1 VFTPSE
7 IGVTSG
13 KLIWQQPKGSRTV
26 PPKSLKLSPL
36 VVVGSLVLIVA
47 SMYWARPVLIPV
59 ALAMLL
65 TFLLSPVDSA
75 LQRLGLGRMVSV
87 TLLAMITFSLIVAIG
102 WAISLQVKEFAHNLP
117 GYQGN
122 IKKRIEDL
130 QVGQGT
136 TLDKVRLEFEQLIGD
151 VTTNTPAAELA
162 RQPVLVTV
170 QGGRFSSGMWQL
182 SPMVRPLLESL
193 FYVLLVAIL
202 VIFMLLERDELR
214 NRAIRLLGYG
224 RLSLTTQALDEAGQR
239 VSGYLFAQF
248 IVNACL
254 GVAIGLGLFLLGV
267 PYALLWG
274 FLIIVLRFVPY
285 IGIWIAAIL
294 PFAVSLAT
302 SSNWWQP
309 LSVIALF
316 AVLEPFVAM
325 VIEPMLFS
333 QTAGTSKLAMLIAIA
348 FWAWLWG
355 PVGLLLATPLTACLA
370 VVAKYVPQLE
380 FIAVLLG
387 DEPMMQASAAYYKR
401 LVALDQ
407 DEAEAI
413 VEEQLQTHPVE
424 HVFDEVLIPALHYA
438 KRDSR
443 LDILT
448 DEEQEFIYRSTRE
461 IIERIGLPSTQP
473 TSLSDA
479 AASDAKVVSDTVTV
493 SVDKIR
499 ILAWPAHDEGDA
511 VALLM
516 LQQLLDPTRYEMEIS
531 AAGKRLS
538 EILQEVEQKT
548 PALFCVGFI
557 PPGGL
562 SASRHISKLLR
573 ARLPELT
580 IVVGHWGLPE
590 KVHNDCE
597 ALLAAGASRVAATL
611 IEARDQIVQA
621 LHPRVKLQPDPVVS

>member
-1 VFTPSE
+1 M
-7 IGVTSG
+7 
-13 KLIWQQPKGSRTV
+13 

-36 VVVGSLVLIVA
+36 VVLGTLVLIVA

-59 ALAMLL
+59 ALAILL
-65 TFLLSPVDSA
+65 TFLLSPVDGA
-75 LQRLGLGRMVSV
+75 LRHLGLGRIVSV
-87 TLLAMITFSLIVAIG
+87 ALLTALTFALIVAIG
-102 WAISLQVKEFAHNLP
+102 WAISFQMKEFAHNLP

-136 TLDKVRLEFEQLIGD
+136 TVDRVRVEFEQLIGD
-151 VTTNTPAAELA
+151 VTTNGPSAEQA
-162 RQPVLVTV
+162 RQPVLVAV

-193 FYVLLVAIL
+193 FDILLVAIL
-202 VIFMLLERDELR
+202 VVFMLLERDELR
-214 NRAIRLLGYG
+214 NRIIRLLGYG

-239 VSGYLFAQF
+239 VSRYLFAQF

-254 GVAIGLGLFLLGV
+254 GLAIGLGLFLLGV
-267 PYALLWG
+267 PYALLCG
-274 FLIIVLRFVPY
+274 FLIILLRFVPF

-294 PFAVSLAT
+294 PLAVSLAT

-316 AVLEPFVAM
+316 AVLEPVVALA
-325 VIEPMLFS
+325 IEPMLFS
-333 QTAGTSKLAMLIAIA
+333 QSAGTSKLAMIIAIA
-348 FWAWLWG
+348 FWTWLWG
-355 PVGLLLATPLTACLA
+355 PVGLLLAAPLTACLA
-370 VVAKYVPQLE
+370 VVAKHVPQLE

-387 DEPMMQASAAYYKR
+387 DEPMMQASFAYYNR
-401 LVALDQ
+401 LLALDQ

-424 HVFDEVLIPALHYA
+424 HVFDEVLIPALHYT
-438 KRDSR
+438 KRDIR
-443 LDILT
+443 LGILT
-448 DEEQEFIYRSTRE
+448 DDEQEFIYKSTRE

-473 TSLSDA
+473 TPLIDV
-479 AASDAKVVSDTVTV
+479 AASNTSTVRDTVTV

-499 ILAWPAHDEGDA
+499 ILAWPSQDKGDA
-511 VALLM
+511 IALLM

-531 AAGKRLS
+531 VAGKRLS

-562 SASRHISKLLR
+562 SASRHISRLLR

-580 IVVGHWGLPE
+580 IVVGHWGLHE
-590 KVHNDCE
+590 KVYDDRE
-597 ALLAAGASRVAATL
+597 TLLAAGATHIAATL

-621 LHPRVKLQPDPVVS
+621 LHPQHQTPA

>member
-1 VFTPSE
+1 
-7 IGVTSG
+7 
-13 KLIWQQPKGSRTV
+13 
-26 PPKSLKLSPL
+26 
-36 VVVGSLVLIVA
+36 VGTLMLIVA
-47 SMYWARPVLIPV
+47 LMYWARPVLIPV

-75 LQRLGLGRMVSV
+75 LQRLGFGRAVSV
-87 TLLAMITFSLIVAIG
+87 ALLAVIAFSFIGVIG

-122 IKKRIEDL
+122 IEKRIEDL

-136 TLDKVRLEFEQLIGD
+136 TLDKVRIEFKQLIGEA
-151 VTTNTPAAELA
+151 TTNTAAEQA

-170 QGGRFSSGMWQL
+170 QGGKFSSGIWQF
-182 SPMVRPLLESL
+182 SPMVLPLLESL
-193 FYVLLVAIL
+193 FYILLVAIL

-214 NRAIRLLGYG
+214 HRAIRLLGYG

-239 VSGYLFAQF
+239 VSRYLFAQF

-274 FLIIVLRFVPY
+274 FLIFILRFVPY
-285 IGIWIAAIL
+285 VGIWIAAIF
-294 PFAVSLAT
+294 PITVSLAT

-309 LSVIALF
+309 LSVIAIF
-316 AVLEPFVAM
+316 AVLEPVVGM

-333 QTAGTSKLAMLIAIA
+333 QSAGTSKLAMLVAIA
-348 FWAWLWG
+348 FWTWLWG
-355 PVGLLLATPLTACLA
+355 PVGMLLATPLTACLA

-387 DEPMMQASAAYYKR
+387 DEPMMQASVSYYEH
-401 LVALDQ
+401 LLTMDQ

-413 VEEQLQTHPVE
+413 VEEQLRTHPVE

-443 LDILT
+443 LGILT
-448 DEEQEFIYRSTRE
+448 DYERDFVYKTTRQ
-461 IIERIGLPSTQP
+461 IVERIGLPAAQP
-473 TSLSDA
+473 TSLTA
-479 AASDAKVVSDTVTV
+479 AASSTAGDASTLSDTATV
-493 SVDKIR
+493 SADKIR
-499 ILAWPAHDEGDA
+499 ILAWPSHDEGDTI
-511 VALLM
+511 ALLM
-516 LQQLLDPTRYEMEIS
+516 LQQLLDPTHYEMEIS
-531 AAGKRLS
+531 AAGKRVS
-538 EILQEVEQKT
+538 EALQEAEQKT

-562 SASRHISKLLR
+562 SASRHVSKLLR
-573 ARLPELT
+573 SRLPDLN
-580 IVVGHWGLPE
+580 IVVGHWGLQE
-590 KVHNDCE
+590 KVHNDRE
-597 ALLAAGASRVAATL
+597 ALLAAGATHVAATL
-611 IEARDQIVQA
+611 LETRNLIARA
-621 LHPRVKLQPDPVVS
+621 LHPHVKLQPDPMAVLVQ

>member
-1 VFTPSE
+1 M
-7 IGVTSG
+7 
-13 KLIWQQPKGSRTV
+13 
-26 PPKSLKLSPL
+26 PPKSLKSSPL
-36 VVVGSLVLIVA
+36 TVLGTLLLIVA
-47 SMYWARPVLIPV
+47 SMYWARPILIPV

-65 TFLLSPVDSA
+65 AFLLSPVHNV
-75 LQRLGLGRMVSV
+75 LQRLGLGRVVSV
-87 TLLAMITFSLIVAIG
+87 VLLAVMTFALIGVIG
-102 WAISLQVKEFAHNLP
+102 WAISLQVREFAHNLP

-122 IKKRIEDL
+122 IKKRIEDF

-136 TLDKVRLEFEQLIGD
+136 TLDKVRLEFEQLVGN
-151 VTTNTPAAELA
+151 VTTNALSTEQA
-162 RQPVLVTV
+162 RSPVLVTV
-170 QGGRFSSGMWQL
+170 QGGRFFSGMWQL

-193 FYVLLVAIL
+193 FSFLLVAIL
-202 VIFMLLERDELR
+202 VVFMLLERDELR

-239 VSGYLFAQF
+239 VSRYLFAQF
-248 IVNACL
+248 IVNACM
-254 GVAIGLGLFLLGV
+254 GVAIGLGLFFLGV

-274 FLIIVLRFVPY
+274 FLIVILRFVPY
-285 IGIWIAAIL
+285 IGIWVAAIL
-294 PFAVSLAT
+294 PFTVSLAT

-309 LSVIALF
+309 LSVIAMF
-316 AVLEPFVAM
+316 AVLEPVVAM

-333 QTAGTSKLAMLIAIA
+333 QSAGTSKLAMLIAIA

-387 DEPMMQASAAYYKR
+387 DEPMMHASVAYYKR
-401 LVALDQ
+401 LLALDQ

-413 VEEQLQTHPVE
+413 VEEQLRTHPVE
-424 HVFDEVLIPALHYA
+424 HVFDEVLVPALHYA

-448 DEEQEFIYRSTRE
+448 NDKQEFIYKSTRE
-461 IIERIGLPSTQP
+461 IIERIGLPSIHT
-473 TSLSDA
+473 TSLIDA
-479 AASDAKVVSDTVTV
+479 DAVSDTVIV
-493 SVDKIR
+493 NVDKIR

-511 VALLM
+511 IALLM
-516 LQQLLDPTRYEMEIS
+516 MQQLLDSTRYEMEIG

-538 EILQEVEQKT
+538 EIPCEVERKT

-562 SASRHISKLLR
+562 SASRHLSKLLH
-573 ARLPELT
+573 ARFPELT
-580 IVVGHWGLPE
+580 IVVGHWGLHE
-590 KVHNDCE
+590 KVQHDRE
-597 ALLAAGASRVAATL
+597 AFLAAGATHVAATL
-611 IEARDQIVQA
+611 IETRDQIA
-621 LHPRVKLQPDPVVS
+621 RAMHPNVKLQPDAVAA

>member
-1 VFTPSE
+1 
-7 IGVTSG
+7 
-13 KLIWQQPKGSRTV
+13 V

-36 VVVGSLVLIVA
+36 VVLGTLALIVA

-59 ALAMLL
+59 ALAILL

-75 LQRLGLGRMVSV
+75 LQRLGLGRIVSV
-87 TLLAMITFSLIVAIG
+87 ALLAALTFGLIVAIG
-102 WAISLQVKEFAHNLP
+102 WVISLQVKEFAHNLP

-130 QVGQGT
+130 RVGQGT
-136 TLDKVRLEFEQLIGD
+136 TLDKVRIEFEQLIGD
-151 VTTNTPAAELA
+151 SANAPLVEQA

-170 QGGRFSSGMWQL
+170 QSGRFSSGMWQL

-193 FYVLLVAIL
+193 FDILLVATL

-239 VSGYLFAQF
+239 VSRYLFAQF

-274 FLIIVLRFVPY
+274 FLIIILRFVPY

-316 AVLEPFVAM
+316 AVLEPLVAL
-325 VIEPMLFS
+325 VVEPMLFS
-333 QTAGTSKLAMLIAIA
+333 QSAGTSKLAMLIAIA

-370 VVAKYVPQLE
+370 VVAKYGPQLE

-387 DEPMMQASAAYYKR
+387 DGPMMQASVAYYKR

-407 DEAEAI
+407 DEAETI
-413 VEEQLQTHPVE
+413 VEEQLRTHAVE

-443 LDILT
+443 LGILT
-448 DEEQEFIYRSTRE
+448 DDERDFVYKSMRQIV
-461 IIERIGLPSTQP
+461 ERIGLPTVRPMSSTAAAV
-473 TSLSDA
+473 SSSSDSSALSDTA
-479 AASDAKVVSDTVTV
+479 TV
-493 SVDKIR
+493 SVDRIR

-511 VALLM
+511 IALLM
-516 LQQLLDPTRYEMEIS
+516 LQQLLDPTCYEMEIS
-531 AAGKRLS
+531 ADRKRLS

-548 PALFCVGFI
+548 PPLFCVGLI

-562 SASRHISKLLR
+562 SASRYLCKMLHG
-573 ARLPELT
+573 RLPELT
-580 IVVGHWGLPE
+580 IVVGHWGLQE
-590 KVHNDCE
+590 KVHNDRE
-597 ALLAAGASRVAATL
+597 ALLAAGATHVAATL
-611 IEARDQIVQA
+611 IETRDQIAQA
-621 LHPRVKLQPDPVVS
+621 LHPHVKLQTDLVVS

>member
-1 VFTPSE
+1 M
-7 IGVTSG
+7 
-13 KLIWQQPKGSRTV
+13 

-36 VVVGSLVLIVA
+36 VMSGALVLIVA
-47 SMYWARPVLIPV
+47 SIYWARPVLIPV

-65 TFLLSPVDSA
+65 TFLLSPADSA
-75 LQRLGLGRMVSV
+75 LQRLGLGRAVSV
-87 TLLAMITFSLIVAIG
+87 ALLAIITFSLIGVIG
-102 WAISLQVKEFAHNLP
+102 WAISVQVKEIAKNLP
-117 GYQGN
+117 SYQGN

-136 TLDKVRLEFEQLIGD
+136 TLDKVRIEFEQLIGD
-151 VTTNTPAAELA
+151 VTTNAPSTEQA
-162 RQPVLVTV
+162 RQPVLVAV
-170 QGGRFSSGMWQL
+170 QGGRFSSGIWQF
-182 SPMVRPLLESL
+182 SPMIQPLLESL
-193 FYVLLVAIL
+193 FYILLVATL

-224 RLSLTTQALDEAGQR
+224 RLSLATQALDEAGQR
-239 VSGYLFAQF
+239 VSRYLFAQF

-254 GVAIGLGLFLLGV
+254 GVVIGLGLFLLGV

-274 FLIIVLRFVPY
+274 FLIIFLRFVPY

-316 AVLEPFVAM
+316 AVLEPIAAL

-333 QTAGTSKLAMLIAIA
+333 QSAGTSKLAMLIAIA
-348 FWAWLWG
+348 FWTWLWG

-387 DEPMMQASAAYYKR
+387 DEPVMQTSVSYYQH
-401 LVALDQ
+401 LLTMDQ

-413 VEEQLQTHPVE
+413 VEEQLRTHPVG

-443 LDILT
+443 LGVLT
-448 DEEQEFIYRSTRE
+448 DDEQEFIYRSTRE
-461 IIERIGLPSTQP
+461 IIERIGLPSTHP
-473 TSLSDA
+473 TSLINT
-479 AASDAKVVSDTVTV
+479 AASTV
-493 SVDKIR
+493 SVNKIR
-499 ILAWPAHDEGDA
+499 ILAWPAHDEADA
-511 VALLM
+511 IALLM
-516 LQQLLDPTRYEMEIS
+516 LQQLLDPTRYEVEIS
-531 AAGKRLS
+531 PAGKRLP
-538 EILQEVEQKT
+538 EILQEVEQKS

-562 SASRHISKLLR
+562 SASRHVSKLLR

-580 IVVGHWGLPE
+580 IVAGHWGLLE
-590 KVHNDCE
+590 KVHNDRE
-597 ALLAAGASRVAATL
+597 ALLAAGATHVTATL
-611 IEARDQIVQA
+611 IETRDQIVQA
-621 LHPRVKLQPDPVVS
+621 LHPRVKLQPDAAVS

>member
-1 VFTPSE
+1 
-7 IGVTSG
+7 
-13 KLIWQQPKGSRTV
+13 V

-36 VVVGSLVLIVA
+36 IVVGALVLIVA
-47 SMYWARPVLIPV
+47 TMYWARPVLIPV

-65 TFLLSPVDSA
+65 AFLLSPVDSA
-75 LQRLGLGRMVSV
+75 LQRLGLGRVVSV
-87 TLLAMITFSLIVAIG
+87 ALLAALTFALIVVIG
-102 WAISLQVKEFAHNLP
+102 WAISLQVMEFAHSLP

-136 TLDKVRLEFEQLIGD
+136 TLDKVRIEFEQLIGEA
-151 VTTNTPAAELA
+151 TTNAASAEQA
-162 RQPVLVTV
+162 RQPVLVAV

-193 FYVLLVAIL
+193 FYILLVAIL

-239 VSGYLFAQF
+239 VSRYLFAQF

-254 GVAIGLGLFLLGV
+254 GVTIGSGLFLLGV

-274 FLIIVLRFVPY
+274 FLIIILRFVPY

-316 AVLEPFVAM
+316 AVLEPVVAM
-325 VIEPMLFS
+325 VIEPTLFS
-333 QTAGTSKLAMLIAIA
+333 QSAGTSKLAMLIAIA
-348 FWAWLWG
+348 FWTWLWG

-387 DEPMMQASAAYYKR
+387 DEPMMQASVAYYQR
-401 LVALDQ
+401 LLALDQ
-407 DEAEAI
+407 DDAEAI
-413 VEEQLQTHPVE
+413 VEEQLRTHPVE
-424 HVFDEVLIPALHYA
+424 HVFDEVLVPALDYA

-443 LDILT
+443 LGILT
-448 DEEQEFIYRSTRE
+448 RDDQEFIYKSTRE
-461 IIERIGLPSTQP
+461 IIERIGLPSTHP
-473 TSLSDA
+473 MPLIDV
-479 AASDAKVVSDTVTV
+479 AASDASTVSDPVTV
-493 SVDKIR
+493 GIDKIR

-511 VALLM
+511 IALLM

-562 SASRHISKLLR
+562 SASRHLSKRLR
-573 ARLPELT
+573 ARLPGLT
-580 IVVGHWGLPE
+580 IVVGHWGLHE
-590 KVHNDCE
+590 KVHNDRE
-597 ALLAAGASRVAATL
+597 ALLAAGATHVAATL
-611 IEARDQIVQA
+611 IETRDQIAQA
-621 LHPRVKLQPDPVVS
+621 MHPHVKLQTDPA

>member
-1 VFTPSE
+1 
-7 IGVTSG
+7 
-13 KLIWQQPKGSRTV
+13 V

-36 VVVGSLVLIVA
+36 VMSGALVLIVA
-47 SMYWARPVLIPV
+47 SIYWARPVLIPV

-65 TFLLSPVDSA
+65 TFLLSPADSA
-75 LQRLGLGRMVSV
+75 LQRLGLGRAVSV
-87 TLLAMITFSLIVAIG
+87 ALLAIITFSLIGVIG
-102 WAISLQVKEFAHNLP
+102 WAISVQVKEIAKNLP
-117 GYQGN
+117 SYQGN

-136 TLDKVRLEFEQLIGD
+136 TLDKVRIEFEQLIGD
-151 VTTNTPAAELA
+151 VTTNAPSTEQA
-162 RQPVLVTV
+162 RQPVLVAV
-170 QGGRFSSGMWQL
+170 QGGRFSSGIWQF
-182 SPMVRPLLESL
+182 SPMIQPLLESL
-193 FYVLLVAIL
+193 FYILLVATL

-224 RLSLTTQALDEAGQR
+224 RLSLATQALDEAGQR
-239 VSGYLFAQF
+239 VSRYLFAQF

-254 GVAIGLGLFLLGV
+254 GVVIGLGLFLLGV

-274 FLIIVLRFVPY
+274 FLIIFLRFVPY

-316 AVLEPFVAM
+316 AVLEPIAAL

-333 QTAGTSKLAMLIAIA
+333 QSAGTSKLAMLIAIA
-348 FWAWLWG
+348 FWTWLWG

-387 DEPMMQASAAYYKR
+387 DEPVMQTSVSYYQH
-401 LVALDQ
+401 LLTMDQ

-413 VEEQLQTHPVE
+413 VEEQLRTHPVG

-443 LDILT
+443 LGVLT
-448 DEEQEFIYRSTRE
+448 DDEQEFIYRSTRE
-461 IIERIGLPSTQP
+461 IIERIGLPSTHP
-473 TSLSDA
+473 TSLINT
-479 AASDAKVVSDTVTV
+479 AASTV
-493 SVDKIR
+493 SVNKIR
-499 ILAWPAHDEGDA
+499 ILAWPAHDEADA
-511 VALLM
+511 IALLM
-516 LQQLLDPTRYEMEIS
+516 LQQLLDPTRYEVEIS
-531 AAGKRLS
+531 PAGKRLP
-538 EILQEVEQKT
+538 EILQEVEQKS

-562 SASRHISKLLR
+562 SASRHVSKLLR

-580 IVVGHWGLPE
+580 IVAGHWGLLE
-590 KVHNDCE
+590 KVHNDRE
-597 ALLAAGASRVAATL
+597 ALLAAGATHVTATL
-611 IEARDQIVQA
+611 IETRDQIVQA
-621 LHPRVKLQPDPVVS
+621 LHPRVKLQPDAAVS

>member
-1 VFTPSE
+1 MPT
-7 IGVTSG
+7 
-13 KLIWQQPKGSRTV
+13 
-26 PPKSLKLSPL
+26 KSLKLSPL
-36 VVVGSLVLIVA
+36 VMLGTLILIIV
-47 SMYWARPVLIPV
+47 SMYWARSVLIPV

-75 LQRLGLGRMVSV
+75 LQRLGLGRVISV
-87 TLLAMITFSLIVAIG
+87 ALLAVMTFSLIGVIG
-102 WAISLQVKEFAHNLP
+102 WAVSVQVKEIASNLP
-117 GYQGN
+117 SYRGN
-122 IKKRIEDL
+122 INKRIEDL

-136 TLDKVRLEFEQLIGD
+136 TVDRIRIEVEQLIGN
-151 VTTNTPAAELA
+151 VTTNAPSAEQA
-162 RQPVLVTV
+162 RQPVMVTV

-193 FYVLLVAIL
+193 FHILLVAIL

-239 VSGYLFAQF
+239 VSRYLFVQF
-248 IVNACL
+248 IVNVCL

-274 FLIIVLRFVPY
+274 FLIIILRFVPY

-316 AVLEPFVAM
+316 AVLEPVVAM

-333 QTAGTSKLAMLIAIA
+333 QSAGTSKLAMLIAIA
-348 FWAWLWG
+348 FWTWLWG

-370 VVAKYVPQLE
+370 VVAKHVPQLE

-387 DEPMMQASAAYYKR
+387 DEPMMHASVAYYKR
-401 LVALDQ
+401 LLALDQ

-413 VEEQLQTHPVE
+413 VEEQLRTHPVE
-424 HVFDEVLIPALHYA
+424 HVFDEVLVPALHYA

-443 LDILT
+443 LGILT
-448 DEEQEFIYRSTRE
+448 DDEQEFIYKSARE
-461 IIERIGLPSTQP
+461 IIERIGLPSTHP
-473 TSLSDA
+473 VPLINVV
-479 AASDAKVVSDTVTV
+479 ASDTSTVSDTVIA

-511 VALLM
+511 IALLM

-531 AAGKRLS
+531 AVGKRLS

-548 PALFCVGFI
+548 PALFCVGFV

-562 SASRHISKLLR
+562 SASRHLSKLLR
-573 ARLPELT
+573 ARLPELP
-580 IVVGHWGLPE
+580 IVVGHWGLHE
-590 KVHNDCE
+590 KVHNDRE
-597 ALLAAGASRVAATL
+597 ALLAAGATYVAATL
-611 IEARDQIVQA
+611 IETRDQIAQA
-621 LHPRVKLQPDPVVS
+621 MHPHVKLQPEAV

>member
-1 VFTPSE
+1 MPT
-7 IGVTSG
+7 
-13 KLIWQQPKGSRTV
+13 
-26 PPKSLKLSPL
+26 KSLKASPL
-36 VVVGSLVLIVA
+36 IVAGTLVLIVA

-65 TFLLSPVDSA
+65 AFLLSPVDSA
-75 LQRLGLGRMVSV
+75 LQRLGLGRLVSV
-87 TLLAMITFSLIVAIG
+87 ALLAVMAFSLIVVIG
-102 WAISLQVKEFAHNLP
+102 WAISVQVKEIANNLP
-117 GYQGN
+117 SYQGN

-136 TLDKVRLEFEQLIGD
+136 TVDKIRLEFEQLIGN
-151 VTTNTPAAELA
+151 VTTNAPSAEQA
-162 RQPVLVTV
+162 RQPVLVIV

-193 FYVLLVAIL
+193 FYILLVAIL

-239 VSGYLFAQF
+239 VSRYLFAQF

-254 GVAIGLGLFLLGV
+254 GVVIGVGLFLLGV

-274 FLIIVLRFVPY
+274 FLIIILRFVPY

-316 AVLEPFVAM
+316 AVLEPVVAM

-333 QTAGTSKLAMLIAIA
+333 QSAGISKLAMLIAIA
-348 FWAWLWG
+348 FWTWLWG
-355 PVGLLLATPLTACLA
+355 PVGLLLATPLTACVA
-370 VVAKYVPQLE
+370 VVAKHVPQLE

-387 DEPMMQASAAYYKR
+387 DEPMMQASVAYYKR
-401 LVALDQ
+401 LLALDQ

-413 VEEQLQTHPVE
+413 VEEQLRTHPVE
-424 HVFDEVLIPALHYA
+424 HVFDEVLVPALHYA
-438 KRDSR
+438 KRDSW
-443 LDILT
+443 LGFLT
-448 DEEQEFIYRSTRE
+448 DDEQEFIYKSTRE
-461 IIERIGLPSTQP
+461 IIERIGLPSTHP
-473 TSLSDA
+473 APLIDV
-479 AASDAKVVSDTVTV
+479 AASDASTLGHTVTV
-493 SVDKIR
+493 TVDKIR

-511 VALLM
+511 IALLM

-531 AAGKRLS
+531 ATGKRLS

-562 SASRHISKLLR
+562 SASRHLSKLLR

-580 IVVGHWGLPE
+580 IVVGHWGLQE
-590 KVHNDCE
+590 KVHNDRE
-597 ALLAAGASRVAATL
+597 ALLAAGATQVAATL
-611 IEARDQIVQA
+611 IETRDQIAQA
-621 LHPRVKLQPDPVVS
+621 LHPRVKLQTDPAERIPLGDSFSSGII

>member
-1 VFTPSE
+1 MPS
-7 IGVTSG
+7 
-13 KLIWQQPKGSRTV
+13 
-26 PPKSLKLSPL
+26 KSLKSSPL
-36 VVVGSLVLIVA
+36 VVLGTLMLIAA

-65 TFLLSPVDSA
+65 TFLLSPVDRA
-75 LQRLGLGRMVSV
+75 LQRLGLGRVVSV
-87 TLLAMITFSLIVAIG
+87 GLLAVMTFSLIGVIS
-102 WAISLQVKEFAHNLP
+102 WAVSVQVKEIAGNLP
-117 GYQGN
+117 SYRGN
-122 IKKRIEDL
+122 ISKRIEDL
-130 QVGQGT
+130 QMGQGT
-136 TLDKVRLEFEQLIGD
+136 AVDKIRLEFERLIGN
-151 VTTNTPAAELA
+151 VTTNAPSAEQA
-162 RQPVLVTV
+162 RQPVIVTV

-193 FYVLLVAIL
+193 FYILLVAIL

-239 VSGYLFAQF
+239 VSRYLFAQF
-248 IVNACL
+248 IVNVCL
-254 GVAIGLGLFLLGV
+254 GVTIGLGLFLLGV

-274 FLIIVLRFVPY
+274 FLIIILRFVPY

-316 AVLEPFVAM
+316 AVLEPVVAM

-333 QTAGTSKLAMLIAIA
+333 QSAGTSKLAMLISIA
-348 FWAWLWG
+348 FWTWLWG

-370 VVAKYVPQLE
+370 VVAKHVPQLE

-387 DEPMMQASAAYYKR
+387 DEPMMHASVAYYKR
-401 LVALDQ
+401 LLALDQ

-413 VEEQLQTHPVE
+413 VEEQLRTHPVE
-424 HVFDEVLIPALHYA
+424 HVFDEVLVPALHYA
-438 KRDSR
+438 KRDS
-443 LDILT
+443 LLGILT
-448 DEEQEFIYRSTRE
+448 DDEQEFIYKSTRE
-461 IIERIGLPSTQP
+461 IVERIGLPSTYP
-473 TSLSDA
+473 TPLIGGS
-479 AASDAKVVSDTVTV
+479 ASDTSTVSDSVTV

-511 VALLM
+511 IALLM

-531 AAGKRLS
+531 APGKRLA

-562 SASRHISKLLR
+562 SASRHLSKLLR

-580 IVVGHWGLPE
+580 IVVGHWGLHE
-590 KVHNDCE
+590 KVQNDRE
-597 ALLAAGASRVAATL
+597 ALLAAGATHVAATL
-611 IEARDQIVQA
+611 IETRDQIAQA
-621 LHPRVKLQPDPVVS
+621 MHPHVKLQTEPSGELHSST

>member
-1 VFTPSE
+1 
-7 IGVTSG
+7 
-13 KLIWQQPKGSRTV
+13 V
-26 PPKSLKLSPL
+26 PTKSLKASPL
-36 VVVGSLVLIVA
+36 IVAGTLVLIVA

-65 TFLLSPVDSA
+65 AFLLSPVDSA
-75 LQRLGLGRMVSV
+75 LQRLGLGRLVSV
-87 TLLAMITFSLIVAIG
+87 ALLAVMAFSLIVVIG
-102 WAISLQVKEFAHNLP
+102 WAISVQVKEIANNLP
-117 GYQGN
+117 SYQGN

-136 TLDKVRLEFEQLIGD
+136 TVDKIRLEFEQLIGN
-151 VTTNTPAAELA
+151 VTTNAPSAEQA
-162 RQPVLVTV
+162 RQPVLVIV

-193 FYVLLVAIL
+193 FYILLVAIL

-239 VSGYLFAQF
+239 VSRYLFAQF

-254 GVAIGLGLFLLGV
+254 GVVIGVGLFLLGV

-274 FLIIVLRFVPY
+274 FLIIILRFVPY

-316 AVLEPFVAM
+316 AVLEPVVAM

-333 QTAGTSKLAMLIAIA
+333 QSAGISKLAMLIAIA
-348 FWAWLWG
+348 FWTWLWG
-355 PVGLLLATPLTACLA
+355 PVGLLLATPLTACVA
-370 VVAKYVPQLE
+370 VVAKHVPQLE

-387 DEPMMQASAAYYKR
+387 DEPMMQASVAYYKR
-401 LVALDQ
+401 LLALDQ

-413 VEEQLQTHPVE
+413 VEEQLRTHPVE
-424 HVFDEVLIPALHYA
+424 HVFDEVLVPALHYA
-438 KRDSR
+438 KRDSW
-443 LDILT
+443 LGFLT
-448 DEEQEFIYRSTRE
+448 DDEQEFIYKSTRE
-461 IIERIGLPSTQP
+461 IIERIGLPSTHP
-473 TSLSDA
+473 APLIDV
-479 AASDAKVVSDTVTV
+479 AASDASTLGHTVTV
-493 SVDKIR
+493 TVDKIR

-511 VALLM
+511 IALLM

-531 AAGKRLS
+531 ATGKRLS

-562 SASRHISKLLR
+562 SASRHLSKLLR

-580 IVVGHWGLPE
+580 IVVGHWGLQE
-590 KVHNDCE
+590 KVHNDRE
-597 ALLAAGASRVAATL
+597 ALLAAGATQVAATL
-611 IEARDQIVQA
+611 IETRDQIAQA
-621 LHPRVKLQPDPVVS
+621 LHPRVKLQTDPAERIPLGDSFSSGII

>member
-1 VFTPSE
+1 MAGT
-7 IGVTSG
+7 
-13 KLIWQQPKGSRTV
+13 LA
-26 PPKSLKLSPL
+26 
-36 VVVGSLVLIVA
+36 LIVA

-65 TFLLSPVDSA
+65 AFLLSPVDSA
-75 LQRLGLGRMVSV
+75 LQRLGLSRAVSV
-87 TLLAMITFSLIVAIG
+87 ALLVALAFTLIAAIG
-102 WAISLQVKEFAHNLP
+102 WVISLQVKEFARNLP

-136 TLDKVRLEFEQLIGD
+136 TLDKVRLEFEQLVGD
-151 VTTNTPAAELA
+151 VTTNASSVEQA

-182 SPMVRPLLESL
+182 SPIVQPLLTSL
-193 FYVLLVAIL
+193 FYILLVAML

-224 RLSLTTQALDEAGQR
+224 RLSLTTQALDEAGER
-239 VSGYLFAQF
+239 VSRYLFAQF
-248 IVNACL
+248 IVNACMGL
-254 GVAIGLGLFLLGV
+254 AIGLGLFFLGE

-274 FLIIVLRFVPY
+274 FLIVILRFVPY

-294 PFAVSLAT
+294 PFTVSLAT
-302 SSNWWQP
+302 SSTWWQP
-309 LSVIALF
+309 LSVIAMF
-316 AVLEPFVAM
+316 AVLEPVVAM

-333 QTAGTSKLAMLIAIA
+333 QSAGTSKLAMLIAIA

-387 DEPMMQASAAYYKR
+387 DEPMMQASVAYYKR
-401 LVALDQ
+401 LLALDQ
-407 DEAEAI
+407 DEAETI
-413 VEEQLQTHPVE
+413 VEEQLRTHPVE
-424 HVFDEVLIPALHYA
+424 HVFDEVFVPALHYA
-438 KRDSR
+438 KRDRR
-443 LDILT
+443 LGILT
-448 DEEQEFIYRSTRE
+448 DDEQEFIYKSTRE
-461 IIERIGLPSTQP
+461 IVERIGLPSIRP
-473 TSLSDA
+473 APLIDVARSDA
-479 AASDAKVVSDTVTV
+479 STVIDTVTV
-493 SVDKIR
+493 TADKIR

-511 VALLM
+511 IALLM

-538 EILQEVEQKT
+538 EILQEVEEKN

-562 SASRHISKLLR
+562 SSSRRLSKLLH

-580 IVVGHWGLPE
+580 IVVGHWGLHE
-590 KVHNDCE
+590 KVHNDRE
-597 ALLAAGASRVAATL
+597 ALLTVGATHVAATL
-611 IEARDQIVQA
+611 SETRDQIA
-621 LHPRVKLQPDPVVS
+621 RAMHPHVKLQPDAVAA